1 MIQKKVCMLGAFAVG
16 KTSLVERYVKSIFSE
31 KYQTTVGVKIDKREV
46 LVGATTV
53 KLVLWDL
60 HGEDRFQ
67 AVQASYLR
75 GASGVLLVVDP
86 TRPSTL
92 GVART
97 LLERSTGVIGT
108 VPTLVLLNKCDLS
121 TEWAATPAELEGLA
135 PADCPRIYTSAK
147 SGQGVEEAFARLA
160 EQMLA
165 P

>member
-1 MIQKKVCMLGAFAVG
+1 MLGAFAVG

-31 KYQTTVGVKIDKREV
+31 KYQTTVGVKIDKRE
-46 LVGATTV
+46 LSLGGQEV

-67 AVQASYLR
+67 AIQASYLR
-75 GASGVLLVVDP
+75 GASGLLLVVDP

-92 GVART
+92 GVAHS
-97 LLERSTGVIGT
+97 LLERSLGVIGA

-121 TEWAATPAELEGLA
+121 AEWAATPAELEAIA
-135 PADCPRIYTSAK
+135 PASCPRLETSAK
-147 SGQGVEEAFARLA
+147 SGLGVEQAFTSLA
-160 EQMLA
+160 ERMLA